1 MLKALQKHCKEDE
14 NFVSACLE
22 FLSALA
28 VHFKGMTSVATIE
41 FGLLALVIS
50 AACYCLPCVLRKWFL
65 LACSVALYC
74 AFAPWWT
81 FGYVLMSSTAV
92 WASALLIGRMRAG
105 AKPDCRVRLVLVTGL
120 VLSLGVL
127 AVLKYSRFFVE
138 NLNVL
143 FAAVSSGK
151 GLPVPELTASLG
163 VSYYTLQIVGYLL
176 DCYWGVQTP
185 QSNPFKFLLF
195 SCWFPQMVSGPICRY
210 SEIGEALVGRHVFDY
225 QAFTFGVQ
233 RMVWGFFKKL
243 IVAERLGFVVAF
255 VYKNPEAHGGLLVPF
270 ATMVFLVQ
278 LYADFSGCIDILS
291 GFSECLG
298 VKMPDNF
305 RMPFLSR
312 STQEFWQRWHITLGA
327 WMRDYVFY
335 PLLKTDSW
343 VRLTSWSRAKWGKRE
358 GKKFPVYIALFVLW
372 MGMGLWHGGAWHHV
386 IGVGVWFW
394 TCIVL
399 SMSLEAPLDRLYQKI
414 GVNGGSRL
422 HAIVQVVSTF
432 CLVSVGELFFR
443 SGSLGRAVYM
453 VRCTIHGGVVG
464 ALKSSAPGVLGL
476 QFGDWVAVAYGLCV
490 MIAVG
495 VVALRGRDV
504 RVRLGGLTLPVRWL
518 VYYGIL
524 FSVYVFGSFGSAV
537 KASDFIY
544 ARF

>member
-1 MLKALQKHCKEDE
+1 MS
-14 NFVSACLE
+14 VCLE

-41 FGLLALVIS
+41 FGLLALVIP
-50 AACYCLPCVLRKWFL
+50 AVCYCLPCVLRKWFL
-65 LACSVALYC
+65 LACSIALYC
-74 AFAPWWT
+74 FFAPWWT
-81 FGYVLMSSTAV
+81 FGYVLVSSVAV
-92 WASALLIGRMRAG
+92 WSSALLIGRMRME
-105 AKPDCRVRLVLVTGL
+105 AKQNCRMRLVLVMGL
-120 VLSLGVL
+120 LLSLGVL
-127 AVLKYSRFFVE
+127 AALKYSRFFVE

-143 FAAVSSGK
+143 IAAVGSGK

-176 DCYWGVQTP
+176 DCYWGVQVP
-185 QSNPFKFLLF
+185 QRNPFKFLLF

-210 SEIGEALVGRHVFDY
+210 SEIGEALVGRHVFNY
-225 QAFTFGVQ
+225 QDFTFGVQ

-255 VYKNPEAHGGLLVPF
+255 VYKNPEAHGGLLVPL

-298 VKMPDNF
+298 VRMPDNF

-335 PLLKTDSW
+335 PLLKTDAW
-343 VRLTSWSRAKWGKRE
+343 VRMTSWSRAKWGKRE
-358 GKKFPVYIALFVLW
+358 GKKFPVYVALFVLW

-399 SMSLEAPLDRLYQKI
+399 SMALESPLGKLYRKI
-414 GVNGGSRL
+414 GVNADSRL
-422 HAIVQVVSTF
+422 HVAVQVMSTF

-453 VRCTIHGGVVG
+453 VRCTICGGVIG
-464 ALKSSAPGVLGL
+464 ALRSSDPGVLGL
-476 QFGDWVAVAYGLCV
+476 QLGDWVAVTYGLCV

-495 VVALRGRDV
+495 AVALRAGDIRGW
-504 RVRLGGLTLPVRWL
+504 LGGLALPVRWL
-518 VYYGIL
+518 AYYGIL
-524 FSVYVFGSFGSAV
+524 LSVYVLGSFGSAV